1 MSDTSLTFTLS
12 GRSSILEAQYFPP
25 IELSREKQYVLGLT
39 ELLTSNSIPNID
51 KNNKFYIGDQAIS
64 IPVGSYE
71 IEDIEKFIQSRLKK
85 DTKFKLAANNA
96 TLKTEINSSKEIDFR
111 PDNSIGRLLGFEK
124 ILLEPDKTHHSSRP
138 VEILKVNA
146 LRVECSITE
155 GAYINNQKARTIH
168 EFFPS
173 VPAGFKIIEVPK
185 QIIYLPVS
193 TKTIDHI
200 ALHILDQD
208 GQIVNFRREVITIRL
223 HLKSV
228 K

>member
-25 IELSREKQYVLGLT
+25 IELSRDKQYVLGLT

-51 KNNKFYIGDQAIS
+51 KNNKFYIGEQTIS

-71 IEDIEKFIQSRLKK
+71 IDDIEKFIQSRLEK
-85 DTKFKLAANNA
+85 DVKFKLVANNA
-96 TLKTEINSSKEIDFR
+96 TLKTEINSSKQIDFR
-111 PDNSIGRLLGFEK
+111 KEDSIGRLLGFEK
-124 ILLEPDKTHHSSRP
+124 ILLEADKTHHSSRP

-155 GAYINNQKARTIH
+155 GAYINNQQARTIH

-173 VPAGFKIIEVPK
+173 VPAGFKIVEVPK

-208 GQIVNFRREVITIRL
+208 GEIVNFRGEVITIRL

>member
-1 MSDTSLTFTLS
+1 MSDTSLTFTLT
-12 GRSSILEAQYFPP
+12 GRSSVLEAHYFPP
-25 IELSREKQYVLGLT
+25 IELSRDKQYVLGLT

-51 KNNKFYIGDQAIS
+51 KNNKFYIGDQTIT

-71 IEDIEKFIQSRLKK
+71 IEDIEKFIQSRLVK

-111 PDNSIGRLLGFEK
+111 REDSIGRLLGFEQ
-124 ILLEPDKTHHSSRP
+124 ILLAADETHHSSRP

-173 VPAGFKIIEVPK
+173 VPAGFKIVEVPK

-208 GQIVNFRREVITIRL
+208 GEIVNFRGEVITIRL